1 MQRGLWQVASTLP
14 QAISLRR
21 DNNTMITI
29 DAGGFFLVEP
39 SEIYA
44 EQIREYR
51 QDFLDANGSMD
62 GCGPLRKC
70 EDPITYISECKKY
83 TRSET
88 LPKEEVIATQFFY
101 IRKSD
106 DRLVGMIQV
115 RHYFND
121 YLSQYGGHIGYS
133 IKPSER
139 RKGYATSMLNAVLPY
154 CREIGLDKIL
164 ITCIDSNIGS
174 EKTILNNGGIYE
186 STVYEPGKNCSL
198 KRFWITL

>member
-1 MQRGLWQVASTLP
+1 
-14 QAISLRR
+14 
-21 DNNTMITI
+21 MIKI
-29 DAGGFFLVEP
+29 DAGDFCLIEP

-51 QDFLDANGSMD
+51 QDFLDTNSSMD
-62 GCGPLRKC
+62 GCGPLRRC
-70 EDPITYISECKKY
+70 ENPITYISECKKY
-83 TRSET
+83 TAPET
-88 LPKEEVIATQFFY
+88 LPKEFVIATQFFY
-101 IRKSD
+101 VRKAD
-106 DRLVGMIQV
+106 NHLVGMIQV

-121 YLSQYGGHIGYS
+121 YLAKYGGHIGYS
-133 IKPSER
+133 IRPSER

-164 ITCIDSNIGS
+164 ITCIDGNMGS

-186 STVYEPGKNCSL
+186 STVYESGEKLSL